1 MNFKIVFSDIDGTLL
16 NKDRK
21 LSSLTKRVFREL
33 QQKIPIVL
41 ISSRMPAAMRHLQEE
56 LHIEHQPLIAYNGG
70 LVLVKNKPIH
80 STEIPLE
87 ILKDL
92 HTFNLSEE
100 AHLSLYN
107 NDDWY
112 VPRYDQWAE
121 REEQNTQVKP
131 QVKQNSAV
139 IEEWEKEGKGPH
151 KIMCMGVEEKISA
164 IENYLFERYAHQL
177 HLYRSKPTYLEIAN
191 NKISKLTGINL
202 LLKEH
207 FNLSLS
213 ETIAFGD
220 NHNDYEMIKAAGMG
234 IAVGNAKQ
242 EIIHIA
248 RYTAHNSH
256 DDGVAVSLQ
265 QLFKMG

>member
-1 MNFKIVFSDIDGTLL
+1 MSFKIVFSDIDGTLL

-21 LSSLTKRVFREL
+21 LSLLTKRIFREL

-56 LHIEHQPLIAYNGG
+56 LHIGHQPLIAYNGG
-70 LVLVKNKPIH
+70 LILVDNRPIH

-92 HTFNLSEE
+92 HDFKLSEE
-100 AHLSLYN
+100 VHLSLYN

-112 VPRYDQWAE
+112 VPQYDQWAE

-131 QVKQNSAV
+131 QVKQNAEV
-139 IEEWEKEGKGPH
+139 IEDWEKKGKGPH
-151 KIMCMGVEEKISA
+151 KIMCMGEEENITA
-164 IENYLFERYAHQL
+164 IENHLFERYPNTL

-191 NKISKLTGINL
+191 KKISKLTAIEL
-202 LLKEH
+202 LLEEH
-207 FNLSLS
+207 FKFSLS
-213 ETIAFGD
+213 ETVAFGD
-220 NHNDYEMIKAAGMG
+220 NYNDYEMIKAAGMG
-234 IAVGNAKQ
+234 IAVGNARQ
-242 EIIHIA
+242 EIAQIA
-248 RYTAHNSH
+248 RQTTHNSH